1 MRVLSKITMGTLIL
15 LSNKMKTKTIQ
26 KCFVIGLFCL
36 ISTFVV
42 NAQEWRM
49 KKAPMM
55 TPWSET
61 IDVNH
66 VLDEYPRPQ
75 MVRKE
80 WMNLNGIWDLRKGT
94 KGENYDPGFTFN
106 QKILVPFPIESA
118 LSGVMEESNSQCYW
132 YKRTLKI
139 PKTMEGRDI
148 LLHFDAVDWEMAAYI
163 NGVKVGSHTGGYDPF
178 YFDITSALKGKEEH
192 ELVVYTYDNTGA
204 EGQPKG
210 KQALNKWG
218 CWYTPVSGIWQTVW
232 LEPVNPV
239 HIESLFIRPDVDNSC
254 LKIRVDAS
262 LIGDVSVNVNLLDK
276 EGKKVATVEGGKA
289 GRMLTLPI
297 ENPHLWSVDDPYL
310 YDLDIAIAKDGV
322 RTDAVSSYCG
332 MRKIEV
338 KKVGETPRIFLNGEQ
353 IFQMGP
359 LDQGWW
365 PDGLYTA
372 PSDEALLF
380 DVKAM
385 KSLGFN
391 MIRKHIKVEPA
402 RWYMHCDREGILVW
416 QDLPSPNLPS
426 GHEDFAKKTFQNESI
441 KIIEAFRNHPS
452 VIQWVVFNEGW
463 GQFATERMT
472 QVVQGIVGQSL
483 VCCASGWID
492 ANVGDIKDSH
502 SYPDPSCP
510 LDQNRAAVC
519 GEYGG
524 ITLKVQG
531 HVWPGGDFQYT
542 TVETGGD
549 FTVLFNRLAD
559 KVKDHYYYG
568 LNAAVYTQLSDV
580 EIERNGLLT
589 YDRRV
594 MKPYSA
600 TGELKAKIEECINL
614 PRSQVK
620 VQTILSTS
628 QEHKYKWRYATSD
641 DVPRRWFAK
650 EFDDRAW
657 EQGEAAFGRSALF
670 NTKNLI
676 STLWDTP
683 QIYMRRWF
691 YLGAITPEMV
701 DDMRFR
707 LYHDDD
713 IHLYING
720 VWAASKKGSVSNY
733 IPFDISYEAKQTLKP
748 NSWNLIAVEGKQ
760 GGGEQI
766 MDVGISAFSIK
777 EFNYVEVYDDLSNP
791 EHSEVSSPG
800 NPLSP
805 IFTKV
810 VRPVPAEP
818 IANSIMKGQFYHT
831 ADRSN
836 VAWGDYDNDGYLEI
850 IYSGKNVHIKNS
862 SAQKFS
868 ALYDYDGKESFVRL
882 KSPFD
887 VCYYACPVWFDYNN
901 DGLMDLFVPG
911 LKSMDYTNQLEDIAA
926 FLYEN
931 KGKGPDGQYQFEEVN
946 AAKPTEN
953 KMGITPIYS
962 VMDGGRSR
970 QWVSVGDYDKD
981 GYQDLVVAG
990 LDDYEDTTGKVD
1002 EKGAPI
1008 VHHDRRVV
1016 YLYKNNQGK
1025 GFVKQETPLN
1035 GTEPFLGL
1043 SRGSVHFG
1051 DMDND
1056 GWLDIVS
1063 SGYGPG
1069 EGNLRVYWN
1078 NGNGTFSENKQY
1090 LYGSNDSS
1098 CALADLDADGRMD
1111 IVVTGYSRNKGSGGK
1126 SFYVYRNCG
1135 DRRFEMLN
1143 DLFCGF
1149 EGVDG
1154 ATPSFGDVN
1163 HDGLPDIL
1171 IGGHGEKHDITTW
1184 LYVNRGDFDFKA
1196 LGAYYNTDQPWTFD
1210 RISHGNNHLVDYNK
1224 DGYLD
1229 AWNMGWAQE
1238 SVCSRSCATQ
1248 LWKNNSSTVGILSN
1262 KAPAAPSNLKSSY
1275 NKETGLVTFSWDAPV
1290 DDATPSAALQYNIY
1304 VKRAGSKEYFMTVP
1318 ADLQTGFIKVGEVS
1332 GQVMTTTYSMHIA
1345 DEDAEYEWGVQAID
1359 NGKQG
1364 GKFALSSFNP
1374 LTSDVRELTLSD
1386 LCVYATNGSI
1396 YYNVTH
1402 STLLE
1407 IINASGMHL
1416 LRALVDG
1423 SGVYRDLERGMYL
1436 VSASVGNLSRTFKLI
1451 L

>member
-1 MRVLSKITMGTLIL
+1 MKIR
-15 LSNKMKTKTIQ
+15 KIQ
-26 KCFVIGLFCL
+26 KYFILGLFCAMNAL
-36 ISTFVV
+36 TV
-42 NAQEWRM
+42 NAQGWQM

-61 IDVNH
+61 IDVNN
-66 VLDEYPRPQ
+66 VLPEYPRPQ

-80 WMNLNGIWDLRKGT
+80 WMNLNGIWDLRKGV
-94 KGENYDPGFTFN
+94 KGESYDPNFTFD

-118 LSGVMEESNSQCYW
+118 LSGIMEESDSQCYW

-139 PKTMEGRDI
+139 PETMKGRDI
-148 LLHFDAVDWEMAAYI
+148 LLHFDAVDWETIVYI
-163 NGVKVGSHTGGYDPF
+163 NGVKVGRHTGGYDPF

-192 ELVVYTYDNTGA
+192 ELVVYTYDNTGG

-232 LEPVNPV
+232 LEPVDPV
-239 HIESLFIRPDVDNSC
+239 HIEALMIRPDVDNSC
-254 LKIRVDAS
+254 LKVRVNAS
-262 LIGDVSVNVNLLDK
+262 LTTGVSVNINLLDK
-276 EGKKVATVEGGKA
+276 AGDKVAAIAGGKV
-289 GRMLTLPI
+289 GRILTLPI

-310 YDLDIAIAKDGV
+310 YDLDITIIKDGV
-322 RTDAVSSYCG
+322 QTDAVSSYCG

-338 KKVGETPRIFLNGEQ
+338 KKVGETPRVFLNGEQ

-380 DVKAM
+380 DIKAM

-426 GHEDFAKKTFQNESI
+426 GHEDFAKKTFQEESVR
-441 KIIEAFRNHPS
+441 IIEAFRNHPS
-452 VIQWVVFNEGW
+452 IIQWIVFNEGW
-463 GQFATERMT
+463 GQFDTERMT
-472 QVVQGIVGQSL
+472 QIVQGVVGQTL
-483 VCCASGWID
+483 VCCASGWND
-492 ANVGDIKDSH
+492 ADIGDIKDSH

-510 LDQNRAAVC
+510 LDRNRAAVC

-559 KVKDHYYYG
+559 KIKDYYYYG

-580 EIERNGLLT
+580 EIERNGILT

-594 MKPYSA
+594 LKPYSA
-600 TGELKAKIEECINL
+600 TGELKAKIEECINM
-614 PRSQVK
+614 PRSGVK
-620 VQTILSTS
+620 VQTIISTS
-628 QEHKYKWRYATSD
+628 QEHKYKWRYTTSD

-650 EFDDRAW
+650 ELDDRAW
-657 EQGEAAFGRSALF
+657 AQGEAAFGRSALW
-670 NTKNLI
+670 NTKDLI
-676 STLWDTP
+676 STPWNTS

-691 YLGAITPEMV
+691 YLGTITPEMV
-701 DDMRFR
+701 ENMRFK

-713 IHLYING
+713 IHIYING

-733 IPFDISYEAKQTLKP
+733 IPFDISYEARQTLKP

-760 GGGEQI
+760 GSGEQI
-766 MDVGISAFSIK
+766 MDLGISVFST
-777 EFNYVEVYDDLSNP
+777 EDFNYKEIYDDLSDP
-791 EHSEVSSPG
+791 EYSEVTIPG
-800 NPLSP
+800 NPVDP

-810 VRPVPAEP
+810 SRPVPAEP
-818 IANSIMKGQFYHT
+818 IGNSIIKGQFYHT

-850 IYSGKNVHIKNS
+850 AYSGQNVHIKKT
-862 SAQKFS
+862 SAQQVS
-868 ALYDYDGKESFVRL
+868 VLYDYDGKEGFVRL
-882 KSPFD
+882 ESPFD

-911 LKSMDYTNQLEDIAA
+911 LKSMNYTNNLEDIAA

-931 KGKGPDGQYQFEEVN
+931 KGKGQDGKYLFEEVN
-946 AAKPTEN
+946 AANLAEN
-953 KMGITPIYS
+953 KMGITPIYNT
-962 VMDGGRSR
+962 MDGGRSR

-981 GYQDLVVAG
+981 GYLDLVITG
-990 LDDYEDTTGKVD
+990 LDDYLDPDGKVD
-1002 EKGAPI
+1002 ENGIPT

-1016 YLYKNNQGK
+1016 YLYKNNKGK
-1025 GFVKQETPLN
+1025 GFIRQETPLD
-1035 GTEPFLGL
+1035 GTKPFLGL

-1063 SGYGPG
+1063 SGYGPD
-1069 EGNLRVYWN
+1069 EGNLHVYWN
-1078 NGNGTFSENKQY
+1078 NGDGTFSENEQY
-1090 LYGSNDSS
+1090 LYGANDSS
-1098 CALADLDADGRMD
+1098 CSLCDLDADGYMD
-1111 IVVTGYSRNKGSGGK
+1111 IVVTGYSRNKGSGAK

-1135 DRRFEMLN
+1135 NRNFEMLN

-1184 LYVNRGDFDFKA
+1184 LYLNRGDFDFKA
-1196 LGAYYNTDQPWTFD
+1196 CGAYYNTDQTWTFD
-1210 RISHGNNHLVDYNK
+1210 RISHGNNHLVDYDN

-1248 LWKNNSSTVGILSN
+1248 LWKNSSSTAGVAANEPPS
-1262 KAPAAPSNLKSSY
+1262 APSNLKSSY
-1275 NKETGLVTFSWDAPV
+1275 NKETGMLTFSWDAPA
-1290 DDATPSAALQYNIY
+1290 DDVTPSVALQYNIY

-1318 ADLQTGFIKVGEVS
+1318 ADLQTGFIKVGEIS
-1332 GQVMTTTYSMHIA
+1332 GQITATSYSMYIA

-1359 NGKQG
+1359 NGKRG
-1364 GKFALSSFNP
+1364 GRFAFSSFNP
-1374 LTSDVRELTLSD
+1374 LTSSMCENALLD
-1386 LCVYATNGSI
+1386 LCVYTANGNI
-1396 YYNVTH
+1396 YYSVGDK
-1402 STLLE
+1402 TLLE
-1407 IINASGMHL
+1407 IINT
-1416 LRALVDG
+1416 
-1423 SGVYRDLERGMYL
+1423 SGVQILRTIVNGNGAYSGLEKGVYL
-1436 VSASVGNLSRTFKLI
+1436 VSGIIGKLSRTFKLA